1 MYLAPACTF
10 WLLIGSMLLEW
21 RAIAAEG
28 AYLLMVST
36 AARAAAPAERR
47 RAGCP
52 AGVLV
57 AGPAR
62 LHSPRTPAPPSWC

>member
-36 AARAAAPAERR
+36 GC
-47 RAGCP
+47 AGGCAGGAQTGGLP

-62 LHSPRTPAPPSWC
+62 LHSPRTPDPPSWC